1 MEKSCQLSVLRFG
14 TGTLYVVL
22 TGYVEMLRGAKGT
35 SAQLREKENG
45 KWKLAEHRR
54 ARVFGGKNF
63 ALVSPRTPVNAG
75 PKAVRGFCRGA
86 VGRRRGCG
94 RCRGERVRG

>member
-14 TGTLYVVL
+14 TALYTLSSQDTWRCCEAQKAL
-22 TGYVEMLRGAKGT
+22 PHHCAKKKMEIGRT
-35 SAQLREKENG
+35 SMCAFVRREN
-45 KWKLAEHRR
+45 LCA
-54 ARVFGGKNF
+54 GG
-63 ALVSPRTPVNAG
+63 PRTPVNTG

-86 VGRRRGCG
+86 VGRRRGCR